1 MAIFSKLLKSHSSH
15 GNGSTS
21 PNGSGEH
28 APGKK
33 DFEFGPEL
41 GHGAFGVVKRAHR
54 KGAEEGVDVAI
65 KKVKKKLV
73 APDKEALRIR
83 QAAIENLHVPLAP
96 TAR

>member
-1 MAIFSKLLKSHSSH
+1 MAIFSKLFHGSS
-15 GNGSTS
+15 NGATS
-21 PNGSGEH
+21 PGGSSDH

-65 KKVKKKLV
+65 KKVKKTCVRSSDASLGS
-73 APDKEALRIR
+73 
-83 QAAIENLHVPLAP
+83 
-96 TAR
+96 

>member
-1 MAIFSKLLKSHSSH
+1 MAIFSRLLKSHSS
-15 GNGSTS
+15 NGSTS